1 MAIPEGD
8 WIDAAPC
15 LVFCFDDNGVFCYV
29 NSTFCSI
36 LHFDQSE
43 LPGLPVHTVFPVSTK
58 IFYNTHLLPLLTLKG
73 EANEL
78 FIFLQT
84 KEGEQVP
91 ILINAKRYPVE
102 KLNVCSGIIVKQR
115 QKFEQELIQA
125 RKATEKVLH
134 ENTEVISAKQLL
146 KEKTELLERS
156 LQNVEEQSRDL
167 SQFYKSVTH
176 ELQEPLRKIFF
187 HIDHLHRDTEK
198 LGIRSQPTL
207 QKLGIAAEKL
217 KYVIGGLQEFAW
229 LSDKT
234 FEYSTIS
241 LDELL
246 SKIVSDISAQSNQS
260 AYEISLGRLPSI
272 SGDREALERLFSLVF
287 QNSIYSS
294 RVDLLN
300 RIQVSAVLLKRNKF
314 NQLSDEYVYS
324 DYWRITVAD
333 SGKGFDP
340 SMISEIFQLFPKVN
354 FETAI
359 GAGLALC
366 KKIVEK
372 HGGFFEADS
381 QIDQG
386 TAIHIFLPAMR

>member
-1 MAIPEGD
+1 MPLPEGD
-8 WIDAAPC
+8 WIEAAPC
-15 LVFCFDDNGVFCYV
+15 LVFCFDDNGVFCFV
-29 NSTFCSI
+29 NNTFSSVV
-36 LHFDQSE
+36 HFDQSE
-43 LPGLPVHTVFPVSTK
+43 LLGLPVHTVFPVSTK
-58 IFYNTHLLPLLTLKG
+58 IFYNTHLLPLLTLSG

-91 ILINAKRYPVE
+91 ILINAKRYPAE

-125 RKATEKVLH
+125 RKATEKALH
-134 ENTEVISAKQLL
+134 ENTEVVKAKQLL
-146 KEKTELLERS
+146 KEKTEQLERS
-156 LQNVEEQSRDL
+156 LQNVEGQNRDL

-187 HIDHLHRDTEK
+187 HVDVLRQDAEN
-198 LGIRSQPTL
+198 LGIHPHRSL
-207 QKLGIAAEKL
+207 QRLGIAAEKL

-229 LSDKT
+229 LSDKA

-241 LDELL
+241 LNELL
-246 SKIVSDISAQSNQS
+246 SMIISDISAQSDPS
-260 AYEISLGRLPSI
+260 AYEISVGQLPSI
-272 SGDREALERLFSLVF
+272 PGDRQALERLFSLLF
-287 QNSIYSS
+287 QNAIHSS
-294 RVDLLN
+294 REDVLN
-300 RIQVSAVLLKRNKF
+300 RIEVSAVLLQRNRY
-314 NQLSDEYVYS
+314 NQLIGEYGYT

-340 SMISEIFQLFPKVN
+340 SMISEVFQLFPKVN
-354 FETAI
+354 LDTAI

-372 HGGFFEADS
+372 HAGFLEADS
-381 QIDQG
+381 QIDGG
-386 TAIHIFLPAMR
+386 TTIHIFLPLMH

>member
-1 MAIPEGD
+1 MLIPEGD

-15 LVFCFDDNGVFCYV
+15 LVFCFDDNGVFCFL
-29 NSTFCSI
+29 NNTFSSV

-43 LPGLPVHTVFPVSTK
+43 LLGLPVHTVFPVSTK
-58 IFYNTHLLPLLTLKG
+58 IFYNTHLLPLLTLNG

-84 KEGEQVP
+84 KEGQQVP
-91 ILINAKRYPVE
+91 MLINAKRYPAE
-102 KLNVCSGIIVKQR
+102 KLNVCSGMIVKHRHQ
-115 QKFEQELIQA
+115 FEQELIRS
-125 RKATEKVLH
+125 RKATEQALR
-134 ENTEVISAKQLL
+134 ENTEVVKARQLL

-156 LQNVEEQSRDL
+156 LQNVEGQNRDL

-187 HIDHLHRDTEK
+187 HADLLHRDEEK
-198 LGIRSQPTL
+198 LSVHSRQSL

-229 LSDKT
+229 VSDKT
-234 FEYSTIS
+234 FEYSTIP

-246 SKIVSDISAQSNQS
+246 SKIIRDISAQSDPSTYDFSVGQ
-260 AYEISLGRLPSI
+260 LPSI
-272 SGDREALERLFSLVF
+272 PGDREALERLFSLVF
-287 QNSIYSS
+287 QNAIYSA
-294 RVDLLN
+294 RVGVLN
-300 RIQVSAVLLKRNKF
+300 RIKVSAVLLQRNMF
-314 NQLSDEYVYS
+314 NQLSDEYGYN

-354 FETAI
+354 LDTAI

-372 HGGFFEADS
+372 HSGFLEADS
-381 QIDQG
+381 QINEG
-386 TAIHIFLPAMR
+386 TTIHIFLPMVR

>member
-1 MAIPEGD
+1 MPIPKGD

-15 LVFCFDDNGVFCYV
+15 LVFGFDDNGIFCFV
-29 NSTFCSI
+29 NNTFSNV

-43 LPGLPVHTVFPVSTK
+43 LLGLPVHKVFPVSTK
-58 IFYNTHLLPLLTLKG
+58 IFYNTHLLPLLTLSG
-73 EANEL
+73 EANEV

-84 KEGEQVP
+84 KEGQQVP
-91 ILINAKRYPVE
+91 ILINAKRYPAE

-115 QKFEQELIQA
+115 QQFERELIRA
-125 RKATEKVLH
+125 RKTAEQALH
-134 ENTEVISAKQLL
+134 ENTEVVKAKQLL

-156 LQNVEEQSRDL
+156 LQNVEGQNRDL

-187 HIDHLHRDTEK
+187 HVDLLQRDAEK
-198 LGIRSQPTL
+198 FGICADQSL

-234 FEYSTIS
+234 FEYSAIS
-241 LDELL
+241 LNELL
-246 SKIVSDISAQSNQS
+246 PRIMSYISAQSYPS
-260 AYEISLGRLPSI
+260 TYEISVGQLPSI
-272 SGDREALERLFSLVF
+272 PGDRDALERLFSLLF
-287 QNSIYSS
+287 QNAIHSS
-294 RVDLLN
+294 RDGVLN
-300 RIQVSAVLLKRNKF
+300 RIKVSAVLLQRNKY
-314 NQLSDEYVYS
+314 NQLIGEYSYT
-324 DYWRITVAD
+324 DYWRVTVSD

-354 FETAI
+354 LDTAI

-372 HGGFFEADS
+372 HAGFLEADS
-381 QIDQG
+381 QINEG
-386 TAIHIFLPAMR
+386 TTIHIFLPLIH